1 MRFEA
6 FFAACIPASP
16 TFRRSAS
23 TWAPCRMAFP
33 AQTGSSLSYP
43 VRRSSGQTLWDVC
56 GRVAKEELSSTGTS
70 YLNRGEASVVERLVL
85 ALLRSGVTP
94 EQIGVITP
102 YLGQRN
108 FLRTLLQRNP
118 MPAEVEISS
127 VDAFQGRE
135 KDIIIFSCVRSNTQS
150 SIGFLSDPRRLN
162 VALTRARFC
171 VFICGNASLLS
182 IQRTP
187 SSGSSAALPPSLRGA
202 PSGPEDAEGERG
214 APPSGQ
220 GPSAPPSTCKLLQM
234 AASQFLETLPV
245 WPLLVLHYEKQNCI
259 VSGPICN
266 LREVQFT
273 PTGRKVPRSFNGATT
288 TPAPLQAVST
298 AGAKAEEADDQG
310 EFMGSRAYPC
320 SVITAAAARPPRGSH
335 NAKKR
340 LATATLLLLPGRI
353 AARERSAALYARE
366 ERRHSERQ
374 QQPFAC
380 VSANLRVS
388 GGMRTNASLRKYGS
402 RGMAREEQNLG
413 CLCREK
419 QKLSLPRMQTL
430 LSPF

>member
-1 MRFEA
+1 MGSLQNGVSSADRIFPFVPRAWTFVGNKGGEEEEVA
-6 FFAACIPASP
+6 TKADLGFFS
-16 TFRRSAS
+16 
-23 TWAPCRMAFP
+23 
-33 AQTGSSLSYP
+33 
-43 VRRSSGQTLWDVC
+43 
-56 GRVAKEELSSTGTS
+56 
-70 YLNRGEASVVERLVL
+70 
-85 ALLRSGVTP
+85 P

-298 AGAKAEEADDQG
+298 AGAKAEEAPRAPVDSGGPPDYPLAATADPAPVATSG
-310 EFMGSRAYPC
+310 GSRLAKEVLRFMRGKRGVTPNANSSRLHVCLRTCEYLGVC
-320 SVITAAAARPPRGSH
+320 ELMPPYE
-335 NAKKR
+335 NIA
-340 LATATLLLLPGRI
+340 LPLLVF
-353 AARERSAALYARE
+353 E
-366 ERRHSERQ
+366 ERLYSPPHTGEDVAGDSGKQAPETI
-374 QQPFAC
+374 C
-380 VSANLRVS
+380 VLLSV
-388 GGMRTNASLRKYGS
+388 
-402 RGMAREEQNLG
+402 
-413 CLCREK
+413 
-419 QKLSLPRMQTL
+419 SLPAFTL
-430 LSPF
+430 AIDCSGCWVVSSSS